1 MMEPARTPSLTDR
14 ILFVGAPDKRI
25 SLNVPRG
32 GAGSAR
38 HREIW
43 KSSGQFS
50 GRLLRAHIR
59 ADAGGR
65 GFELSQAL
73 GGDRHAL
80 TGPGLK
86 MQVLL
91 SCPLTGPTQGRLRRQ
106 NPGAEA
112 VILYV
117 GE

>member
-1 MMEPARTPSLTDR
+1 
-14 ILFVGAPDKRI
+14 
-25 SLNVPRG
+25 
-32 GAGSAR
+32 
-38 HREIW
+38 
-43 KSSGQFS
+43 
-50 GRLLRAHIR
+50 
-59 ADAGGR
+59 
-65 GFELSQAL
+65 LSQAL